1 MTKKLEGAGLR
12 GQVAGETSL
21 STVGQVEGLAYRG
34 HKIELLAEKSCFEEV
49 AYLLL
54 YDKLPNQKELDDYK
68 QLLKNQRDLPDSL
81 KLVLQKIPSS
91 AHPMDV
97 MRTGTSM
104 LGNIEPEGEFS
115 NQLNSI
121 NRMIATMPSIVTY
134 WYKYSHEGLDID
146 LLNDEDSMAGHFL
159 HILHGEKPTDL
170 HRKVMDVSLIL
181 YAEHEFNASTF
192 TARVCASTM
201 SDIHSCVV
209 AAIGSLR
216 GPLHGGANEKAME
229 LIENWTSKE
238 EAKTKII
245 EMLGNK
251 EKIMGF
257 GHAVYSIR
265 DPRNAV
271 IKEYA
276 KELSQLAENDTLY
289 QVAEEVEKVMA
300 DEKKMFANAD
310 FFHAPAYFYMGIP
323 TKLFTPI
330 FVMSRV
336 SGWTAHCMEQRANNR
351 IIRPSA
357 EYIGVESSDW
367 VDISDRS

>member
-104 LGNIEPEGEFS
+104 LGNLEPEGEFS

-146 LLNDEDSMAGHFL
+146 LVNDEDSMAGHFL
-159 HILHGEKPTDL
+159 HILHGEKPSDL

-201 SDIHSCVV
+201 SDVHSCVV

-238 EAKTKII
+238 EAKSNII
-245 EMLGNK
+245 EMLGRK

-257 GHAVYSIR
+257 GHAVYSIK

-276 KELSQLAENDTLY
+276 KELSKLAENDTLY

-310 FFHAPAYFYMGIP
+310 FFHAPAYFLYGYTNYVVHSYICNVQNFRLGSTLYG
-323 TKLFTPI
+323 TK
-330 FVMSRV
+330 SK
-336 SGWTAHCMEQRANNR
+336 
-351 IIRPSA
+351 
-357 EYIGVESSDW
+357 
-367 VDISDRS
+367 

>member
-1 MTKKLEGAGLR
+1 MAKKLEGAGLR

-21 STVGQVEGLAYRG
+21 CTVGQEEGLAYRG
-34 HKIELLAEKSCFEEV
+34 HKIELLAEKATFEEV
-49 AYLLL
+49 AYLLI
-54 YDKLPNQKELDDYK
+54 YGKLPTQGELDEYK
-68 QLLKNQRDLPDSL
+68 TKLKSLRDLPNEL
-81 KLVLQKIPSS
+81 KVVLQNIPAS

-104 LGNIEPEGEFS
+104 LGNLEPEGDFE
-115 NQLNSI
+115 NQLDSI
-121 NRMIATMPSIVTY
+121 NRMIATMASIVTY
-134 WYKYSHEGLDID
+134 WYKYSHEGEDIS
-146 LLNDEDSMAGHFL
+146 LLNDEDTLAGHFL
-159 HILHGEKPTDL
+159 HILHGKPPSDL
-170 HRKVMDVSLIL
+170 HKKVMDTSLIL

-201 SDIHSCVV
+201 SDIFSCVV

-216 GPLHGGANEKAME
+216 GPLHGGANEAAMDM
-229 LIENWTSKE
+229 IENWKTRN
-238 EAKTKII
+238 EAKSNILS
-245 EMLGNK
+245 MLQNK

-257 GHAVYSIR
+257 GHAVYSEV

-271 IKEYA
+271 IKEYS
-276 KELSQLAENDTLY
+276 KKLSDEFGDSTLY
-289 QVAEEVEKVMA
+289 EVSEEVEKTMW
-300 DEKKMFANAD
+300 DEKKLFANAD
-310 FFHAPAYFYMGIP
+310 FFHASAYFYMGVP

-357 EYIGVESSDW
+357 DYTGPESSEW
-367 VDISDRS
+367 IDIENR